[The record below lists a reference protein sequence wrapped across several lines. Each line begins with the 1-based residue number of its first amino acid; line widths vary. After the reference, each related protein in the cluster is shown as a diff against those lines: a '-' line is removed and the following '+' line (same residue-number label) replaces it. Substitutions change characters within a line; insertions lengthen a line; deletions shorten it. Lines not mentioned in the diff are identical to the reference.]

1 MDSKLLVLALDEKFT
16 KQIKSVKQEVET
28 LQHIKL
34 QVPEKGDKGDKGDTG
49 PRGER
54 GPKGEDG
61 LKGRTGD
68 PGLQGPEGPQG
79 LDGVSVVDVRV
90 DLDNHLVVSFSN
102 GNEVDAGEILV
113 PDGPGGGTTNVVI
126 QRTDGT
132 EGGGGGTEGISEE
145 LVIAYAVALG

>member
-16 KQIKSVKQEVET
+16 KQITAVKQEVQT
-28 LQHIKL
+28 LQDIKL
-34 QVPEKGDKGDKGDTG
+34 QVPEKGEKGDKGDTG

-61 LKGRTGD
+61 PKGRTGD
-68 PGLQGPEGPQG
+68 PGLQGPEGPKG

-90 DLDNHLVVSFSN
+90 DFDNHLVVAFSD
-102 GNEVDAGEILV
+102 GNEIDAGEILV
-113 PDGPGGGTTNVVI
+113 PDGPGGNRTSVVI

-132 EGGGGGTEGISEE
+132 GGGGGGEGISEE